1 MLRLLLSASVFVLA
15 VASSL
20 QAGDDQ
26 KKGEPEQLPAP
37 KFVPPMPKAVPTP
50 QTVLVVPYQ
59 RTDTREV
66 WQHYAPNRMGRMV
79 PRVIIT
85 PYGALYSRT
94 LEPYPWAGVNPS
106 AVLPIYVSP

>member
-1 MLRLLLSASVFVLA
+1 MLRLLLSASILVLV

-20 QAGDDQ
+20 RADDEQ
-26 KKGEPEQLPAP
+26 KKAEPEQPPAP
-37 KFVPPMPKAVPTP
+37 KFKAPMPAPVPTP
-50 QTVLVVPYQ
+50 TVIVPYQ

-79 PRVIIT
+79 PRVIVT

-94 LEPYPWAGVNPS
+94 LQPYPWAGNNPN
-106 AVLPIYVSP
+106 AVLPIAVD